1 MTGRGFK
8 LVYNLKGGIAAWQ
21 GHAAVGPSEMGM
33 VLIKGNETPREVICL
48 AYGLEEGLRKF
59 YSMSVELA
67 IDPKIVALL
76 TKLAEIE
83 VKHKQRLF
91 DIYLTIDPTALNVE
105 TFENRITSELVEGGF
120 DSDKLLEQS
129 RITFKTAA
137 RVLDFAMTL
146 EAQAMDLY
154 MRYAQRSENPAV
166 KNLLFDMANEE
177 KAHLKSLGDL
187 LDKHIDIT

>member
-1 MTGRGFK
+1 
-8 LVYNLKGGIAAWQ
+8 
-21 GHAAVGPSEMGM
+21 
-33 VLIKGNETPREVICL
+33 
-48 AYGLEEGLRKF
+48 
-59 YSMSVELA
+59 MSVELA

-91 DIYLTIDPTALNVE
+91 DIYLTIYPTALDMEAFEKNV
-105 TFENRITSELVEGGF
+105 TSELVEGGF

-129 RITFKTAA
+129 RPTFKTAA

-187 LDKHIDIT
+187 LDKHIDITWNSGFTTWKSSK